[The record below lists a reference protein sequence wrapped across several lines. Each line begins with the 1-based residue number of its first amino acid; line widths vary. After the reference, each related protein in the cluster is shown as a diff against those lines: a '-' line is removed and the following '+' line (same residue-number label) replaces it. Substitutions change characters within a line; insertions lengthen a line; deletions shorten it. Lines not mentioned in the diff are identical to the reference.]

1 MNDTYHLHSWGDDG
15 NTPVLLLH
23 GFTGHGGSWAAAG
36 QAFAAEGFRALAPDL
51 LGHGRSPHPRASSRY
66 KMRRAADDLADLL
79 AGVTEEA
86 VHLLGYS
93 MGGRLAL
100 YFALAF
106 PGRVKTLTLAS
117 ASPGLASAAERA
129 ERRGWDN
136 ALADH
141 IEKDGVEAFVDYWE
155 ALPMWKS
162 QRRNLS
168 EEQRAQLRAQRLK
181 NRPSG
186 LANSLRGMGTG
197 AQPGL
202 HAKLPSLAV
211 PTLLLAGAEDGK
223 FVRVNQRMADS
234 VPNARLVVFP
244 ATGHAIHLERP
255 TAFARAVLSF
265 WHSAARSPTVA

>member
-1 MNDTYHLHSWGDDG
+1 
-15 NTPVLLLH
+15 
-23 GFTGHGGSWAAAG
+23 
-36 QAFAAEGFRALAPDL
+36 
-51 LGHGRSPHPRASSRY
+51 
-66 KMRRAADDLADLL
+66 MRRAADDLADLL